1 MTSQVPIV
9 QKRDIFRGRTK
20 NPSAERKQTDDHLFG
35 HENWARMGAEGEGLT
50 CGFPPK
56 WMSADGLT
64 LWSVFSV
71 YGEGGKKGVNAH
83 DRFNMVK
90 ATLKPAS

>member
-1 MTSQVPIV
+1 
-9 QKRDIFRGRTK
+9 
-20 NPSAERKQTDDHLFG
+20 
-35 HENWARMGAEGEGLT
+35 MGAEGEGLT